1 MGGIPTCHPGVL
13 CATSLI
19 ALADGVGSRSMHPI
33 HINSFLR
40 PCFPTM
46 SVDTNRHLRA
56 KMVIPF
62 LFGSNVPHQI
72 LINVLFLL
80 RPRLEDCGCVATRHV
95 DNSLAL
101 LHHLP
106 LSYTPY
112 HSPQNAD
119 SPRLIPTNGDPYAEH
134 SYPTA
139 ITSSH
144 AQRQPSASLKS

>member
-1 MGGIPTCHPGVL
+1 MAVMMVMVVVVMVMMVLVTGVAPTY
-13 CATSLI
+13 
-19 ALADGVGSRSMHPI
+19 GS
-33 HINSFLR
+33 
-40 PCFPTM
+40 
-46 SVDTNRHLRA
+46 TNRHLRA

-80 RPRLEDCGCVATRHV
+80 RPRLGDCGCVATRHV